1 MKYLLF
7 IMALIFSSLPF
18 SSCLADNSV
27 TESASDSNAPAAAI
41 MAGELPP
48 QLTYDQLV
56 TLLAQNRKAILLLD
70 VRTAEEFAQGNIPG
84 SILAPYD
91 QLAATF
97 QENDMNRPI
106 ILYCRSGNRSATAKR
121 TLESMGYTNIADF
134 GALSNWRSE
143 LSRP

>member
-41 MAGELPP
+41 MA
-48 QLTYDQLV
+48 V